1 MILLKKWTLR
11 IVAGLGLIVVAML
24 VTAPANLME
33 NQLTTRIPD
42 LQIQGISGGF
52 WSGQFQQIY
61 YQGTSFKQFSWE
73 LSLLAMLRGKIGAEI
88 SLNDPLFTGGL
99 SFEQGFSDTL
109 QLSKANA
116 HQSVVAL
123 ASHWLAF
130 RMFRPEGEL
139 VWGNVSLALAG
150 KSFEQASG
158 VIQWQNASFN
168 INGEPFSLGT
178 IYLTLN
184 ADKGDLLLTIS
195 DGQSVLDLQGTLR
208 ISGDRKY
215 LLQASL
221 KEDLPA
227 TISNAVRLMARPDGH
242 GRLTFTLPGKF

>member
-1 MILLKKWTLR
+1 MILFKKWILR
-11 IVAGLGLIVVAML
+11 IVAGLGLL
-24 VTAPANLME
+24 VITLLLTAPADLME
-33 NQLTTRIPD
+33 TQLTSRIQN
-42 LQIQGISGGF
+42 LQIQGVSGGF

-61 YQGTSFKQFSWE
+61 FRGISLNQFSWE
-73 LSLLAMLRGKIGAEI
+73 LSLLAMLRGKIGVEA
-88 SLNDPLFTGGL
+88 SLNDPLFKGAAT
-99 SFEQGFSDTL
+99 FEQGFSNTL
-109 QLSKANA
+109 QLSKVNA
-116 HQSVVAL
+116 HQSVAAL

-139 VWGNVSLALAG
+139 VWKNVSLELAG
-150 KSFEQASG
+150 KSVEQADG

-178 IYLTLN
+178 INLSLN
-184 ADKGDLLLTIS
+184 ADKGDLLLSVS

-221 KEDLPA
+221 KEDLPT

-242 GRLTFTLPGKF
+242 GRLMFTLPGKF